1 MPREATATDLPHIVA
16 MGRKFHAA
24 SGMPM
29 AFDAEAFGGFVNNM
43 LASDTCCF
51 FVTDGGMICGALS
64 PAYCNPAWVMAVE
77 LMWWAEDGQGLGL
90 LSAFEDWARDRGA
103 SEVRMTSLHAL
114 KPAERILSRRGYA
127 PIELSHTKVI

>member
-1 MPREATATDLPHIVA
+1 MRQATNGDLGRIVE

-24 SGMPM
+24 SGLPM
-29 AFDAEAFGGFVNNM
+29 SFDAEAFGGFVSNM
-43 LASDTCCF
+43 LASETCCF
-51 FVTDGGMICGALS
+51 FVTDSGMICGALS
-64 PAYCNPAWVMAVE
+64 PAYCNPDWVMAVE

-90 LSAFEDWARDRGA
+90 LSAFEEWALDSGA